1 MVSKRLLKLLNA
13 CLGAQKLDTNFLH
26 HIGMQRVDHECLTV
40 EGGSCFHI
48 VLRVESIGFDDI
60 RPSISRV
67 AGNGAVCRKMRIPV
81 VGQITIGERNN
92 TPDGRIVEP
101 QLNGSLCEVTSS
113 IRLIVT

>member
-48 VLRVESIGFDDI
+48 ILRIESIGFDDI

-67 AGNGAVCRKMRIPV
+67 AGNGAVCCHLRILV
-81 VGQITIGERNN
+81 VGQIPIGERDDA
-92 TPDGRIVEP
+92 PHGRIVEP
-101 QLNGSLCEVTSS
+101 KLNGSLREVTGS
-113 IRLIVT
+113 IRLVVA